1 MAQYFNLPYFP
12 VTGDNFYESMNG
24 WRKNL
29 ITDVESTI
37 KPKFTIAQ
45 TKSDLKT
52 NSVDYTEQKKSEAL
66 SICTEIMDNLK
77 NNFIGFNNFPAF
89 GTFKN
94 NAFEFSS
101 IELDWLVKTGQM
113 TESQKLIELAQLNA
127 KKSIVDNTESYW
139 SNSLDD
145 YKIGGVKWNEARD
158 LFISAHETEAEGTT
172 AFKAL
177 IKDSV
182 FELYSNMRDVEIV
195 DKFGDYISLT
205 GEKNT
210 AILAKDELLA
220 TKVSARTELGSQM
233 DTLNV
238 EKEDPST
245 TPERVT
251 EIDVTLADLQSQID
265 VILAEETA
273 ISEEWDLIDAVYNKR
288 FEWMNLRGS
297 AARSIA
303 NQLED
308 FIMNVYGY
316 FESNIGQYKLGNKE
330 TASLLN
336 IKFGQF
342 NLISSTSEW
351 GYIFPQFINTNSNR
365 TYFGDLMD
373 LFDSREV
380 AVNSY
385 NTYKETL
392 VDIYSFS
399 MDFFDMMLYTKKTA
413 LTKDL
418 YLIKVT
424 QFTDAVVA
432 KQAQIDV
439 ETDETLLATYQEE
452 LTRLNGVLNNFTTSW
467 EVTAADNMQTTFLSA
482 YDNIKTQIDD
492 LSTQIFN
499 IDLQISYLIN
509 KISLG
514 FNKIVNGTREVDQYA
529 VANWSRVTDYGSHFG
544 RPLYMN
550 YIDNPTGMY
559 NVNDPTSY

>member
-12 VTGDNFYESMNG
+12 VTGDNFYDSING

-94 NAFEFSS
+94 NVFESSS
-101 IELDWLVKTGQM
+101 IQLDYLVKTGQM

-182 FELYSNMRDVEIV
+182 FELYSNMRNVEIG
-195 DKFGDYISLT
+195 DEFGDYIYIT

-220 TKVSARTELGSQM
+220 TKVSARTELSGQM

-273 ISEEWDLIDAVYNKR
+273 ISEEWDLVDAAYNKI
-288 FEWMNLRGS
+288 FEWMDLRGS
-297 AARSIA
+297 AAKVIA
-303 NQLED
+303 DQLEI
-308 FIMNVYGY
+308 FIIEVYAD
-316 FESNIGQYKLGNKE
+316 NINGVTRYTKE
-330 TASLLN
+330 LLQMYHS
-336 IKFGQF
+336 KFNHNANGEKVFPMFF
-342 NLISSTSEW
+342 NS
-351 GYIFPQFINTNSNR
+351 NTNYS
-365 TYFGDLMD
+365 YFQELVN
-373 LFDSREV
+373 LFDSRKTIED
-380 AVNSY
+380 AFNSY
-385 NTYKETL
+385 KLTVNTAFIDNGHLYQTFLIAKST
-392 VDIYSFS
+392 
-399 MDFFDMMLYTKKTA
+399 MLTQNLWA
-413 LTKDL
+413 E
-418 YLIKVT
+418 KVST
-424 QFTDAVVA
+424 INQMITA
-432 KQAQIDV
+432 KQAQIDT
-439 ETDETLLATYQEE
+439 ETDETLLATYQAE
-452 LTRLNGVLNNFTTSW
+452 LTKLNTLLSNFNNAW
-467 EVTAADNMQTTFLSA
+467 EQTNGDNTQTYVNDMYNSIQSEI
-482 YDNIKTQIDD
+482 DNYATQLFD
-492 LSTQIFN
+492 
-499 IDLQISYLIN
+499 IDLQIVN
-509 KISLG
+509 KFS
-514 FNKIVNGTREVDQYA
+514 KIFAGY
-529 VANWSRVTDYGSHFG
+529 
-544 RPLYMN
+544 
-550 YIDNPTGMY
+550 Y
-559 NVNDPTSY
+559 NLANDPDFNQDIKTYVYNNWDMELKGMPQRTNYLECVTGLIDLNDSTTWY